1 MNQQMSIRNKE
12 VIFENFQLTDKSTNQ
27 KTPLDNFW
35 NLPEEIG
42 AGSIQKNRLRT
53 GFELY
58 ITDFKLREPLVM
70 SSKSNAPVIGL
81 NFALSGSIRNRIQ
94 YLTNDDWVTES
105 GQSNLYYAPASNTS
119 GEAAAKEPVLAVS
132 ILMEPWFFNTI
143 LRRETD
149 RVPDD
154 FVDIASG
161 SPNGKYQY
169 TDVITPLMQA
179 VAHQII
185 NCSYHGLTRQLYL
198 EGKAYELIAYKLEQ
212 SLSNK
217 KEYQKTFTLRPHD
230 VERTHHAKEL
240 VNRDFRNPLKLLD
253 LARAVGLPHPKLNF
267 YFRELYGTTVF
278 GYLREMRLN
287 KAKSLLDEGRMNVT
301 EVAYE
306 VGYSSLSH
314 FAKAFKDHFG
324 IGPGSYLREV
334 SQRWR

>member
-1 MNQQMSIRNKE
+1 MDPKMSIRDKE
-12 VIFENFQLTDKSTNQ
+12 VIFEDFQLTYKSAKQ
-27 KTPLDNFW
+27 KMPLDSFW

-70 SSKSNAPVIGL
+70 SSKPNAPVIGL

-119 GEAAAKEPVLAVS
+119 GEAATKEPVLAVS
-132 ILMEPWFFNTI
+132 ILMEPWFFNTL

-185 NCSYHGLTRQLYL
+185 NCPYHGLTRQLYL

-217 KEYQKTFTLRPHD
+217 KEYQKTVTLRPHD
-230 VERTHHAKEL
+230 IDCVHHAREL
-240 VNRDFRNPLKLLD
+240 VRRDIENPPRLLD
-253 LARAVGLPHPKLNF
+253 LAGMVGLPHPKLNF
-267 YFRELYGTTVF
+267 CFRELYGTTVF

-287 KAKSLLDEGRMNVT
+287 KAKSLLNEGRMNVT
-301 EVAYE
+301 EAAYA

-314 FAKAFKDHFG
+314 FAKSFKDYHG
-324 IGPGSYLREV
+324 VAPGNYLRKV
-334 SQRWR
+334 SHRW

>member
-1 MNQQMSIRNKE
+1 MNPKMSIRNKE
-12 VIFENFQLTDKSTNQ
+12 EIFEDFQLTNKLINQ
-27 KTPLDNFW
+27 KMPLDSFW

-42 AGSIQKNRLRT
+42 TGSIQKNLLRT

-58 ITDFKLREPLVM
+58 ITNFKLREPLIRKG
-70 SSKSNAPVIGL
+70 KSNSPMIGL

-94 YLTNDDWVTES
+94 YSTSDDWVIDS
-105 GQSNLYYAPASNTS
+105 GQSSLYYVPASNSS
-119 GEAAAKEPVLAVS
+119 GEAAAKEPILYVS
-132 ILMEPWFFNTI
+132 IQMESWFFNT
-143 LRRETD
+143 LLERETD
-149 RVPDD
+149 RIPDD
-154 FVDIASG
+154 FADIDSG
-161 SPNGKYQY
+161 SPSRYQY

-179 VAHQII
+179 VVHQIL
-185 NCSYHGLTRQLYL
+185 NCPYHGLTRQLYL

-230 VERTHHAKEL
+230 IERVHHAREL
-240 VNRDFRNPLKLLD
+240 FSRDFQNPPKLLD

-267 YFRELYGTTVF
+267 CFREVYGTTVF

-301 EVAYE
+301 EAAYS

-314 FAKAFKDHFG
+314 FAMAFKDYHG
-324 IGPGSYLREV
+324 VAPGNYLREL
-334 SQRWR
+334 SHRW

>member
-1 MNQQMSIRNKE
+1 MNPKMSIRNKE
-12 VIFENFQLTDKSTNQ
+12 EIFEGFQLTNKLINQ
-27 KTPLDNFW
+27 KTPLDSFW

-42 AGSIQKNRLRT
+42 TGSIQKNLLRT

-58 ITDFKLREPLVM
+58 ITNFKLREPLIRKG
-70 SSKSNAPVIGL
+70 KSNSPMIGL

-94 YLTNDDWVTES
+94 YSTSDDWVIDS
-105 GQSNLYYAPASNTS
+105 GQSSLYYVPASNSS
-119 GEAAAKEPVLAVS
+119 GEAAAKEPILYVS
-132 ILMEPWFFNTI
+132 IQMESWFFNT
-143 LRRETD
+143 LLERETD
-149 RVPDD
+149 RIPDD
-154 FVDIASG
+154 FADIASV
-161 SPNGKYQY
+161 SPSRYQY
-169 TDVITPLMQA
+169 TDAITPLMQA

-185 NCSYHGLTRQLYL
+185 NCPYHGLTRQLYL

-230 VERTHHAKEL
+230 IERVHHAREL
-240 VNRDFRNPLKLLD
+240 FSRDFQNPPKLLD

-267 YFRELYGTTVF
+267 CFREVYGSTIF

-287 KAKSLLDEGRMNVT
+287 KAKALLDEGRMNVT
-301 EVAYE
+301 EVAYS

-324 IGPGSYLREV
+324 TAPGNYLREV
-334 SQRWR
+334 SHRWR